1 MPTPLQDMLV
11 LGFTCCVFCLD
22 SSNNCAHVSAEGRG
36 AEGGWIG
43 NTTHSTPEHKNRPQ
57 LAFQQQRFHG
67 LEHTGHLRGGEGGW
81 IGNTTHST
89 PEYKNRP
96 QFAFQQQS
104 FHGLRA
110 PFGMISWQQPQ
121 INLTGQV
128 AWKIKFS
135 GNVMF
140 FLPSCSAQMSM
151 ERFIMVSV
159 VLESLGMSVSIK

>member
-1 MPTPLQDMLV
+1 MD
-11 LGFTCCVFCLD
+11 
-22 SSNNCAHVSAEGRG
+22 RKY
-36 AEGGWIG
+36 
-43 NTTHSTPEHKNRPQ
+43 NTFYTRIQKQAS
-57 LAFQQQRFHG
+57 
-67 LEHTGHLRGGEGGW
+67 
-81 IGNTTHST
+81 
-89 PEYKNRP
+89 

-140 FLPSCSAQMSM
+140 FLSSCSAQMSM